1 MERRYSN
8 TVLNLLI
15 ALAVSVIV
23 NFSYALL
30 FLVERPSDDFSRDSS
45 NKEQIVHEGR
55 LSISSDGHGYI
66 IGDNGRDSVYVTL
79 NRVRRFELRDGDTLK
94 CRVMPPYNPGGHVRL
109 EYLLERN
116 GKPFDYGTIYSRPK
130 ELRLLALQI
139 FYFFIFAYL
148 MLTVQTKSQRKNR
161 ESWGYWRRSMYCL
174 LIAVALYFVT
184 PVAVWPRGSI
194 TVIAAAERWIDY
206 NMILKCS
213 FALVVV
219 LLYGR
224 IYQLIGQQQ
233 EIELENEHLKNEN
246 LSTRYNMLV
255 SQINPHFFF
264 NSLNSLAML
273 IREHDEEKALTY
285 IDRLSYTF
293 RYIIQNGQN
302 TLSTLDEELR
312 FAEAYSYLFRIRY
325 ADKLFFDVETDK
337 NLDSWNLPALTLQPL
352 ISNAVKHNTITKN
365 KPFHISIRTE
375 GEHLIVANPIVPKLE
390 PEPGTGIGLKNLDDR
405 YRLITGRG
413 IEIINDGQT
422 FSVRLPLTKPDKQ

>member
-8 TVLNLLI
+8 TMLNLLI

-30 FLVERPSDDFSRDSS
+30 FLVERPSDDINR
-45 NKEQIVHEGR
+45 NNPTKEQILHEGR
-55 LSISSDGHGYI
+55 LSISPDGHGYI
-66 IGDNGRDSVYVTL
+66 IGPNGCDSVYVTL
-79 NRVRRFELRDGDTLK
+79 NRVRRFGLHDGDMLK
-94 CRVMPPYNPGGHVRL
+94 VKVMPPYREGGHVRL
-109 EYLLERN
+109 EELLERN
-116 GKPFDYGTIYSRPK
+116 GERFDYGTIYSRPK

-139 FYFFIFAYL
+139 FYFFILAFL
-148 MLTVQTKSQRKNR
+148 MLTVQTRPQRKNR
-161 ESWGYWRRSMYCL
+161 QSWGYWRRMMYCL

-375 GEHLIVANPIVPKLE
+375 GEYLVVSNPVVPKLE
-390 PEPGTGIGLKNLDDR
+390 PEPGTGIGLKNLNDR
-405 YRLITGRG
+405 YLLITGRG

-422 FSVRLPLTKPDKQ
+422 FIVRLPLTKPDKQ

>member
-8 TVLNLLI
+8 TILNLLI
-15 ALAVSVIV
+15 ALAVSVII

-30 FLVERPSDDFSRDSS
+30 FLVERPSDNINPLNNRR
-45 NKEQIVHEGR
+45 EMVVREGV
-55 LSISSDGHGYI
+55 LTISSDGHGYVI
-66 IGDNGRDSVYVTL
+66 DTKNSDSIYVTL
-79 NRVRRFELRDGDTLK
+79 NRVRRFGLQEGDRLK
-94 CRVMPPYNPGGHVRL
+94 VSVMPPYRDGGHDRL
-109 EYLLERN
+109 EELLERN
-116 GKPFDYGTIYSRPK
+116 GERFDYGTIYSRPK
-130 ELRLLALQI
+130 ELRLFALQI
-139 FYFFIFAYL
+139 FYFITVAFV
-148 MLTVQTKSQRKNR
+148 MLTIQTRAPRKER
-161 ESWGYWRRSMYCL
+161 ESWGYWRRAASCL
-174 LIAVALYFVT
+174 LVALLCYFLA

-194 TVIAAAERWIDY
+194 TVIAAAARWLDY

-273 IREHDEEKALTY
+273 VREDDKEKSLTY

-302 TLSTLDEELR
+302 TLSTLDEELH
-312 FAEAYSYLFRIRY
+312 FADAYSYLFRIRY

-337 NLDSWNLPALTLQPL
+337 SFGAWNLPALTLQPL
-352 ISNAVKHNTITKN
+352 IGNAVKHNTITKN

-375 GEHLIVANPIVPKLE
+375 GEYLVVSNPIVPKLE

-413 IEIINDGQT
+413 IEITNDGQT
-422 FSVRLPLTKPDKQ
+422 FTVRLPLTKPDKQ

>member
-1 MERRYSN
+1 M
-8 TVLNLLI
+8 LNLLI

-30 FLVERPSDDFSRDSS
+30 FLVERPSDNLNPTNRRR
-45 NKEQIVHEGR
+45 EQVMREGV
-55 LSISSDGHGYI
+55 LSISADGHGYVVDAS
-66 IGDNGRDSVYVTL
+66 GEDSIYVTL
-79 NRVRRFELRDGDTLK
+79 NRVRRFGLQDGDRLK
-94 CRVMPPYNPGGHVRL
+94 VGIMPPYRDGGHDRL
-109 EYLLERN
+109 EELLERN
-116 GKPFDYGTIYSRPK
+116 GERFDYGTVYSRPK

-139 FYFFIFAYL
+139 FYFFILAFL
-148 MLTVQTKSQRKNR
+148 MLTVQTKPQRKNR
-161 ESWGYWRRSMYCL
+161 DSWGYWRRVMYCV
-174 LIAVALYFVT
+174 LIAVGLYFVT
-184 PVAVWPRGSI
+184 PVAVWPHSSI
-194 TVIAAAERWIDY
+194 TIIAAAERLIDY

-273 IREHDEEKALTY
+273 IRENDEEKSLTY

-302 TLSTLDEELR
+302 TLSTLDEELK
-312 FAEAYSYLFRIRY
+312 FAEAYSYLFRVRY
-325 ADKLFFDVETDK
+325 ADKLFFDVDTDSR
-337 NLDSWNLPALTLQPL
+337 LGECNLPALTLQPL
-352 ISNAVKHNTITKN
+352 IGNAVKHNTITKN

-375 GEHLIVANPIVPKLE
+375 GDYLIVSNPIVPKLE
-390 PEPGTGIGLKNLDDR
+390 PEPGTGIGLKNLNDR

-413 IEIINDGQT
+413 IEIINDGQIFT
-422 FSVRLPLTKPDKQ
+422 VRLPLIKPDKQ

>member
-8 TVLNLLI
+8 TVLNLL
-15 ALAVSVIV
+15 AAFVVSMII

-30 FLVERPSDDFSRDSS
+30 FLVERPSDDMNRNQS
-45 NKEQIVHEGR
+45 KEQVVREGE
-55 LSISSDGHGYI
+55 LSISADGHGYVV
-66 IGDNGRDSVYVTL
+66 GDAGSDSIYVTL
-79 NRVRRFELRDGDTLK
+79 NRVRRFGLNDGDRLK
-94 CRVMPPYNPGGHVRL
+94 VKVMPPYRDGGHVRM
-109 EYLLERN
+109 EELLERN
-116 GKPFDYGTIYSRPK
+116 GEPFDYGTVYSRPK
-130 ELRLLALQI
+130 EMRLLALQI
-139 FYFFIFAYL
+139 FYFFILAFI
-148 MLTVQTKSQRKNR
+148 MLGVQTRPQRKGGA
-161 ESWGYWRRSMYCL
+161 SWGYWRRSMYCL

-312 FAEAYSYLFRIRY
+312 FADAYSYLFRIRY
-325 ADKLFFDVETDK
+325 ADKLFFDVETDSS
-337 NLDSWNLPALTLQPL
+337 LGAWQLPALTLQPL
-352 ISNAVKHNTITKN
+352 IGNAVKHNTITKN
-365 KPFHISIRTE
+365 RPFHISIRTE
-375 GEHLIVANPIVPKLE
+375 GEYLVVSNTIAPKLE

-413 IEIINDGQT
+413 IEVTDDGQT
-422 FSVRLPLTKPDKQ
+422 FTVRLPLSKPEQP

>member
-1 MERRYSN
+1 M
-8 TVLNLLI
+8 LNLLT
-15 ALAVSVIV
+15 AFAVSMII

-30 FLVERPSDDFSRDSS
+30 FLVERPADNLNPKGHRR
-45 NKEQIVHEGR
+45 EQVVREGV
-55 LSISSDGHGYI
+55 LTISADGHGYVVEPTG
-66 IGDNGRDSVYVTL
+66 GDSIYVTL
-79 NRVRRFELRDGDTLK
+79 NRVRRFGLQEGDRLK
-94 CRVMPPYNPGGHVRL
+94 VVIVPPYREGGHVRL
-109 EYLLERN
+109 EELLERN
-116 GKPFDYGTIYSRPK
+116 GERFDYGTIYSRPK
-130 ELRLLALQI
+130 ELRLFALQI
-139 FYFFIFAYL
+139 FYFFILAFV
-148 MLTVQTKSQRKNR
+148 MLTIQTRPQRKGR
-161 ESWGYWRRSMYCL
+161 ESWGYWRRAASCL
-174 LIAVALYFVT
+174 LLALLCYFVA

-194 TVIAAAERWIDY
+194 TVIVAAERWLDY

-224 IYQLIGQQQ
+224 IYQLLGQQQ

-273 IREHDEEKALTY
+273 IRERDEDKALTY

-302 TLSTLDEELR
+302 TLSTLEEELR

-337 NLDSWNLPALTLQPL
+337 ALSHWTLPALTLQPL

-365 KPFHISIRTE
+365 NPFHISIRTE
-375 GEHLIVANPIVPKLE
+375 GDCLVVSNPIVPKLE
-390 PEPGTGIGLKNLDDR
+390 PEPVTNIGLKNLDDR

-413 IEIINDGQT
+413 IEVINDGRRFT
-422 FSVRLPLTKPDKQ
+422 VRLPLSKPDTQ

>member
-8 TVLNLLI
+8 TMLNLLI
-15 ALAVSVIV
+15 ALAVSVII

-30 FLVERPSDDFSRDSS
+30 FLVERPADNLNPTNHRR
-45 NKEQIVHEGR
+45 EQVVREGV
-55 LSISSDGHGYI
+55 LSISADGHGYVVDAS
-66 IGDNGRDSVYVTL
+66 GEDSIYVTL
-79 NRVRRFELRDGDTLK
+79 NRVRRFGLQDGDRLK
-94 CRVMPPYNPGGHVRL
+94 VGVMPPYRDGGHDRL
-109 EYLLERN
+109 EELLERN
-116 GKPFDYGTIYSRPK
+116 GERFDYGTIYSRPK
-130 ELRLLALQI
+130 ELRLFALQI
-139 FYFFIFAYL
+139 FYFFILAFV
-148 MLTVQTKSQRKNR
+148 MLVIQTRPQRKGR
-161 ESWGYWRRSMYCL
+161 ESWGYWRRTATCL
-174 LIAVALYFVT
+174 LLALLCYFVA

-194 TVIAAAERWIDY
+194 TVIVAAERWLDY

-224 IYQLIGQQQ
+224 IYQLLGQQQ

-264 NSLNSLAML
+264 NSLNSLSML
-273 IREHDEEKALTY
+273 IREHDEEKSLTY

-312 FAEAYSYLFRIRY
+312 FADAYSYLFRIRY
-325 ADKLFFDVETDK
+325 ADKLFFDVDTDK
-337 NLDSWNLPALTLQPL
+337 GLGSWKLPALTLQPL
-352 ISNAVKHNTITKN
+352 IGNAVKHNTITKN

-375 GEHLIVANPIVPKLE
+375 GEYLVVSNPIVPKLE
-390 PEPGTGIGLKNLDDR
+390 PEPGTGIGLKNLGDR

-413 IEIINDGQT
+413 IEIIDDGET
-422 FSVRLPLTKPDKQ
+422 FTVRMPLTKPDQQ

>member
-1 MERRYSN
+1 MKRRYSN
-8 TVLNLLI
+8 RVLNLLI
-15 ALAVSVIV
+15 AFAVSMIV

-30 FLVERPSDDFSRDSS
+30 FLVERPTDNLNPS
-45 NKEQIVHEGR
+45 NNRSEQVVREG
-55 LSISSDGHGYI
+55 LLAISSDGHGYI
-66 IGDNGRDSVYVTL
+66 IGDGGTDSIYVTL
-79 NRVRRFELRDGDTLK
+79 NRVRRFGLNDNDRLK
-94 CRVMPPYNPGGHVRL
+94 VSVMPPYRDGGHVRM
-109 EYLLERN
+109 EELLERN
-116 GKPFDYGTIYSRPK
+116 GERFDYGTIYSRPK
-130 ELRLLALQI
+130 EARLFALQI
-139 FYFFIFAYL
+139 FYFFIFAFL
-148 MLTVQTKSQRKNR
+148 MLTVQTRPQRNGR

-174 LIAVALYFVT
+174 LMAPALYFVA
-184 PVAVWPRGSI
+184 PVAVWPQGSI
-194 TVIAAAERWIDY
+194 TIIAAAERWIDY

-224 IYQLIGQQQ
+224 IYLLIRQQQ
-233 EIELENEHLKNEN
+233 EIELENEHLRNEN

-273 IREHDEEKALTY
+273 IRERDEEKALTY

-302 TLSTLDEELR
+302 TLSTLDEELK
-312 FAEAYSYLFRIRY
+312 FADAYSYLFRIRY
-325 ADKLFFDVETDK
+325 ADKLFFDIDTDRS
-337 NLDSWNLPALTLQPL
+337 LDSWNLPALTLQPL
-352 ISNAVKHNTITKN
+352 IGNAVKHNTITKN

-375 GEHLIVANPIVPKLE
+375 GEYLIVSNTIVPKLE

-413 IEIINDGQT
+413 IEIENDGKT
-422 FSVRLPLTKPDKQ
+422 FTVRLPLTKPDLQ